1 MTSVGQYRLMKF
13 VLRVQACDSA
23 TYTIIMWA
31 GLCCLVIIPKT
42 MSGIS
47 QIILTLVFVN
57 SELDVMLEFVA

>member
-42 MSGIS
+42 MSGIL

-57 SELDVMLEFVA
+57 SELDAMLEFVA